1 MKRFRPT
8 SLVVGGM
15 YQTDN
20 GDYVLYKEHLEIVQK
35 LEERVKELEDIVIDK
50 HNYIRMMERDD

>member
-8 SLVVGGM
+8 SLVVGSM

-20 GDYVLYKEHLEIVQK
+20 GYYVLYKEHLEIVQK